1 MKSKEVT
8 YGEISIPI
16 STSHPK
22 TSIVYLTRFLRN
34 AVLLILK
41 TAGAK
46 QSPKDEILTYY
57 YREEN
62 SRFIGYIDGYPEY
75 WTIAKNQAKLEENLE
90 RVYDQIKRG
99 VLNKESNAEALE
111 AWEMSRHA
119 LLDVWDN
126 PKDSTYDKL

>member
-22 TSIVYLTRFLRN
+22 TSTTHLIRFFINVVFQVFKRTE
-34 AVLLILK
+34 V
-41 TAGAK
+41 K
-46 QSPKDEILTYY
+46 QPSKAEILTYCY
-57 YREEN
+57 WEEN

-75 WTIAKNQAKLEENLE
+75 WTIGKNQAKLEENLE

-111 AWEMSRHA
+111 AWEMSRPA